1 MSKSATPHQPS
12 ARHSLRRDLFGIA
25 RAPFTAAAPLYMDP
39 PRQEACDQAESHL
52 RRRGL
57 ACVRGAPGC
66 GKTRFLRHVCGLLDE
81 RAAQIAYVPFSM
93 FKDGDLLRAICRQFN
108 LEPPLCKS
116 TAARMLQDHAASLG
130 EAVNPVLVIDEIQLM
145 DQATLETL
153 RVLGNHRFENGNL
166 FTMFLCG
173 GDEFTR
179 RLNLRVNEPL
189 RQRVSACWRMEPFD
203 RQHTAG
209 YIQHHLRH
217 AGAEHEI
224 FEPQALNRV
233 FDETRGVPR
242 LVGNLAIAA
251 MEAAAA
257 AEAARV
263 AVEHIDKAMRNL
275 PSRKEEPTHD
285 PDAF

>member
-1 MSKSATPHQPS
+1 
-12 ARHSLRRDLFGIA
+12 
-25 RAPFTAAAPLYMDP
+25 
-39 PRQEACDQAESHL
+39 
-52 RRRGL
+52 
-57 ACVRGAPGC
+57 
-66 GKTRFLRHVCGLLDE
+66 
-81 RAAQIAYVPFSM
+81 
-93 FKDGDLLRAICRQFN
+93 
-108 LEPPLCKS
+108 
-116 TAARMLQDHAASLG
+116 
-130 EAVNPVLVIDEIQLM
+130 
-145 DQATLETL
+145 
-153 RVLGNHRFENGNL
+153 
-166 FTMFLCG
+166 MFLCG